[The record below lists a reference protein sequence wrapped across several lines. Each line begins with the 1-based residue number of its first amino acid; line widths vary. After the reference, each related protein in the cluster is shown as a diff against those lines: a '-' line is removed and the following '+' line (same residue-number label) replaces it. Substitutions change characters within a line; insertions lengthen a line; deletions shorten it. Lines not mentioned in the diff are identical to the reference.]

1 MQEGEDAV
9 SVCVRE
15 LGFTYGEHQ
24 VLNNV
29 GMVLP
34 DGKLLAVLGPN
45 GVGKTT
51 LFRCILGLEKNF
63 SGTIEIDGDDVN
75 SLSARQMAARI
86 AYIPQVRGNAF
97 GFTVMDMVLMGT
109 SHSMSIMS
117 VPRQKQVE
125 VAEEAM
131 ESTGIAD
138 LRHRSFVHLSGG
150 EQQLVL
156 IARALAQKAG
166 ILVMDEPTS
175 SLDFGNQALVMKK
188 VRRLADDGYTVMMST
203 HNPQHALWYADLS
216 LAMKD
221 GEVEEFGRV
230 NDVMRPEVME
240 RLYGIKV
247 KFVKDG
253 DSFLI
258 SPEVR
263 ND

>member
-1 MQEGEDAV
+1 MSV
-9 SVCVRE
+9 SIRG
-15 LGFTYGEHQ
+15 LQFSYGGNP
-24 VLNNV
+24 VLRNV
-29 GMVLP
+29 SIELP

-51 LFRCILGLEKNF
+51 LFRCVLGLERVYN
-63 SGTIEIDGDDVN
+63 GIIEINGDDVK
-75 SLSARQMAARI
+75 SLSARQMASRI

-109 SHSMSIMS
+109 SHSMPVIS

-131 ESTGIAD
+131 ESVGISE
-138 LRHRSFVHLSGG
+138 LRDRSFVHLSGG

-188 VRRLADDGYTVMMST
+188 VRKLADDGYTVMMST

-247 KFVKDG
+247 RFVKDG